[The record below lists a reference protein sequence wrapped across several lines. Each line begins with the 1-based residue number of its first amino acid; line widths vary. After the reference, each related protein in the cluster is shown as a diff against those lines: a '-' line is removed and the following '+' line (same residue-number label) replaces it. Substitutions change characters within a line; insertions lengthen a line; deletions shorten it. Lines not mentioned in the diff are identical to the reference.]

1 MNRWRLHR
9 GGIVNI
15 WQYTEQTFDFSGG
28 RAIFQGTNGSGK
40 SRTLELLLP
49 LCLDG
54 DLRQVGSKGFD
65 TVSLRRLML
74 DDYDGGPNRIGYAWV
89 ELTRDSGEYL
99 TCGLGVKASKTS
111 QAITD
116 SWRFITSL
124 RVGHDLALVGAD
136 RTPLGPTQLRDLI
149 GADCVLEEAAFRAR
163 VAETV
168 YGVPAPRYGDLL
180 HLQRTLRNPDVGL
193 KVLEGQLEQ
202 ILSDALPPLDQAL
215 VEQLATSFDDLE
227 SIRENIT
234 RLSSADAALGT
245 FLKTYSDYAFGG
257 LRSAADR
264 LGAAEDGVR
273 KQERASARLSA
284 SLEETLAARTAAEH
298 SLAVLEAGEQQAEET
313 IGALKEL
320 PAFRDLQDLQTREKL
335 VAEKRS
341 SAAAALD
348 MANKQ
353 RLQEDGAVDGVL
365 RLLRRLAEDL
375 GAAEELVEPLRHHLR
390 VAGLDPAA
398 VPDVP
403 RVSTLD
409 PLVRTESVRAKPDP
423 EAEPLPIER
432 RVPPVVEELALEPL
446 AARTSSIASS
456 ARQRGALAL
465 ALAAQAAELDS
476 AQRQV
481 DALRQTARDAQHA
494 ATEAAALRNQEAQE
508 LASVA
513 QGWLADV
520 EAWRTS
526 GPLSA
531 TQPDSPLAVPTS
543 VDPAAARSLASAA
556 REWVGPL
563 VTAARDGAHA
573 VVQRRAELAASINAL
588 DAELSGLRSG
598 TAQVPERG
606 RFVAAER
613 DATAGAPF
621 YRLVDFQPTVDA
633 AERAGLEAALEASG
647 LLDAWVTPP
656 SPDTRSGD
664 QAPKMYG
671 NTVTAPRLNRG
682 TATTPNPSDHPP
694 TTQPASQTNAAAAAD
709 RSTDLPA
716 GDATV
721 QDVLA
726 LPGTPVDGPSLASV
740 LVPAVEPNSPV
751 PATVVADLLASVS
764 LWSLPSTPSA
774 SASSPSP
781 SPGLPLSADALPS
794 QGMSASA
801 DASASPSPSADT
813 FTASASASAG
823 TFAVSPGGFAVSP
836 DGRWRAGVL
845 TGAWRKDAAEF
856 IGAGAREA
864 ARRRRI
870 AELEDELAA
879 LRADLGV
886 AEAELAA
893 AKNLVEQWESHLE
906 RFPADR
912 ELVARHGRLQAAQ
925 ESAERAARR
934 AEELRDE
941 LATAQSR
948 GEAAAAEVVRQ
959 AGDAG
964 LPATT
969 EGLHQAQQAAAEAQ
983 RTADRLGDV
992 LRRQCQSTVADLTD
1006 ATHRYHAAVE
1016 DRGAA
1021 ESDAEARC
1029 VDYAS
1034 QASTLA
1040 ELTDAIGGEAREIAD
1055 QLSTLERSRREM
1067 RGELKGVREEVV
1079 SAREQ
1084 AAKLSAQLETSAEQL
1099 TQARDGLTRA
1109 TEHFKATVQAPGVLV
1124 AALPDVPEDV
1134 TSVRA
1139 ALMASDR
1146 RGAGETT
1153 VITKLQA
1160 LQTSLAGSHDIAAEQ
1175 HVGLLTV
1182 TVTGEDGA
1190 RPVAVAARQVTTKLA
1205 EQRGFLDEQYQNIF
1219 ADYLI
1224 RDLAEWLRGQIAVA
1238 EDLCKRMNEVLGRAR
1253 SSQGVHVK
1261 LAWKPSAALDEGT
1274 RDALALVRLPYAE
1287 RDPEQDA
1294 TLRRVFTER
1303 IEAERDAHTGNY
1315 AEILSRA
1322 LDYRTWHQF
1331 TVTVAD
1337 TGPDGGPRER
1347 RLRQLSSGETR
1358 LISYVTLFAAAAS
1371 FYDAVSDEFSPL
1383 RLVLLD
1389 EAFERLDDP
1398 TIARMLGLLVDLDM
1412 DWVITWPSGWGVS
1425 DKIPRMHIY
1434 DVLRPKNGRGVA
1446 CTQTTW
1452 DGAALDRID
1461 P

>member
-15 WQYTEQTFDFSGG
+15 WQYTEQAFDFSGG

-89 ELTRDSGEYL
+89 ELTRGDDEYL

-116 SWRFITSL
+116 SWRFITSS
-124 RVGHDLALVGAD
+124 RVGHGLTLVGTD
-136 RTPLGPTQLRDLI
+136 RTPLGPAQLRDLI

-168 YGVPAPRYGDLL
+168 YGVPAARYGDLL

-202 ILSDALPPLDQAL
+202 ILSDALPPLDQVM

-257 LRSAADR
+257 LRAAAEK
-264 LGAAEDGVR
+264 LGGAEDGVR
-273 KQERASARLSA
+273 KLERASARLSA
-284 SLEETLAARTAAEH
+284 SLAETLAARAAAEH
-298 SLAVLEAGEQQAEET
+298 SLAALEAGEQQAEET

-341 SAAAALD
+341 SAVAALD

-375 GAAEELVEPLRHHLR
+375 GSAQELVEPLRHHLR
-390 VAGLDPAA
+390 VAGLSPAA
-398 VPDVP
+398 VPEVP
-403 RVSTLD
+403 GVSTLD
-409 PLVRTESVRAKPDP
+409 AEVRTESVRAKPDP

-432 RVPPVVEELALEPL
+432 RVPPVVDDLALDDL
-446 AARTSSIASS
+446 ASRTSSIASS

-465 ALAAQAAELDS
+465 ALAARAAELDT

-508 LASVA
+508 LAEVA

-520 EAWRTS
+520 ESWRTS
-526 GPLSA
+526 GPLAA
-531 TQPDSPLAVPTS
+531 TSPDSPLPLPAT
-543 VDPAAARSLASAA
+543 VDPTTARSLTTAA
-556 REWVGPL
+556 RDWAGPL
-563 VTAARDGAHA
+563 VTAARDAGHA
-573 VVQRRAELAASINAL
+573 VAQRRTDLVTSINTR
-588 DAELSGLRSG
+588 DAELSALRSG
-598 TAQVPERG
+598 TARVPDRN
-606 RFVAAER
+606 RFAATDR
-613 DATAGAPF
+613 DSATGAPF
-621 YRLVDFQPTVDA
+621 YRLVDFHPTVDDQA
-633 AERAGLEAALEASG
+633 KAGLEAALEASG
-647 LLDAWVTPP
+647 LLDAWVTP
-656 SPDTRSGD
+656 SGESTP
-664 QAPKMYG
+664 AMYG
-671 NTVTAPRLNRG
+671 NTVTATRLKTSG
-682 TATTPNPSDHPP
+682 PAETTPDRPDHPQP
-694 TTQPASQTNAAAAAD
+694 TPDPAPAPASA
-709 RSTDLPA
+709 PA
-716 GDATV
+716 GSADPTAGAP
-721 QDVLA
+721 DVVA
-726 LPGTPVDGPSLASV
+726 APGSPVAGPSLATV
-740 LVPAVEPNSPV
+740 LIPAVEPASPV
-751 PATVVADLLASVS
+751 PAAVVADLLASVS
-764 LWSLPSTPSA
+764 LRPPTSAATPEA
-774 SASSPSP
+774 ATP
-781 SPGLPLSADALPS
+781 AA
-794 QGMSASA
+794 A
-801 DASASPSPSADT
+801 
-813 FTASASASAG
+813 
-823 TFAVSPGGFAVSP
+823 FAVSP
-836 DGRWRAGVL
+836 DGHWQAGVL
-845 TGAWRKDAAEF
+845 TGAWHKDAAEF

-879 LRADLGV
+879 LRADLGA
-886 AEAELAA
+886 AEADLAA
-893 AKNLVEQWESHLE
+893 ARGLVEQWEAHLD

-912 ELVARHGRLQAAQ
+912 DLVARHGRLQAAQ
-925 ESAERAARR
+925 ESADRAARR

-941 LATAQSR
+941 LATAQAR

-969 EGLHQAQQAAAEAQ
+969 DGLHQAQQAAAEAQ

-992 LRRQCQSTVADLTD
+992 LRRQCGGTVADLTD
-1006 ATHRYHAAVE
+1006 AAHRYHAAVA

-1021 ESDAEARC
+1021 EADAEARC

-1040 ELTDAIGGEAREIAD
+1040 ELTDAIGGEAKEIAD
-1055 QLSTLERSRREM
+1055 QLSTLERSRRGM
-1067 RGELKGVREEVV
+1067 RDELKGVREQVT

-1084 AAKLSAQLETSAEQL
+1084 AAKLNAQLETSAEQL
-1099 TQARDGLTRA
+1099 TTARDALTRA
-1109 TEHFKATVQAPGVLV
+1109 TEHFKATVQAPGILV
-1124 AALPDVPEDV
+1124 AALPDAPEDV
-1134 TSVRA
+1134 TSVRTALA
-1139 ALMASDR
+1139 ATDR
-1146 RGAGETT
+1146 RGAGEAT

-1160 LQTSLAGSHDIAAEQ
+1160 LQTALAGSHDIAAEQ

-1182 TVTGEDGA
+1182 TVTGEEGA
-1190 RPVAVAARQVTTKLA
+1190 RPVAVAARQVTAKLA

-1238 EDLCKRMNEVLGRAR
+1238 EDLCKRMNEVLGKAR

-1261 LAWKPSAALDEGT
+1261 LAWKPSSALEEDT
-1274 RDALALVRLPYAE
+1274 RDALALVRLPYAD

-1337 TGPDGGPRER
+1337 TGPDGNPRER

-1371 FYDAVSDEFSPL
+1371 FYDAVSGEFSPL

-1452 DGAALDRID
+1452 DGAALDRVD

>member
-15 WQYTEQTFDFSGG
+15 WQYTEQSFDFSGG

-89 ELTRDSGEYL
+89 ELEREGEFL

-116 SWRFITSL
+116 SWRFITPL
-124 RVGHDLALVGAD
+124 RVGHDLALVGAE
-136 RTPLGPTQLRDLI
+136 RTPLGPVQLRDLV

-168 YGVPAPRYGDLL
+168 YGVPAARYGDLL

-202 ILSDALPPLDQAL
+202 ILSDALPPLDQVM

-257 LRSAADR
+257 LRTAAER
-264 LGAAEDGVR
+264 LGSAEDGVR
-273 KQERASARLSA
+273 KLERASARLSA
-284 SLEETLAARTAAEH
+284 SLTGSLAARAAAEQ
-298 SLAVLEAGEQQAEET
+298 SLSELEAGEQRAEET

-341 SAAAALD
+341 SAVAALD

-375 GAAEELVEPLRHHLR
+375 GSAEELVEPLRHHLR
-390 VAGLDPAA
+390 AAGLSPAA

-409 PLVRTESVRAKPDP
+409 AMVRTESVRAKPDP

-432 RVPPVVEELALEPL
+432 RVPPALDEQGLDEPAL
-446 AARTSSIASS
+446 DDLVSRTSSIASS

-465 ALAAQAAELDS
+465 ALAAQAAELDT

-481 DALRQTARDAQHA
+481 DALQLTARDAQRA

-508 LASVA
+508 LAEVA
-513 QGWLADV
+513 QAWLADV
-520 EAWRTS
+520 EAWQDA
-526 GPLSA
+526 GP
-531 TQPDSPLAVPTS
+531 TRPEGGLALPAS
-543 VDPAAARSLASAA
+543 VDPSTARALAGAA

-563 VTAARDGAHA
+563 VTAARERAHA
-573 VVQRRAELAASINAL
+573 IGQRNAELSRTIDAR
-588 DAELSGLRSG
+588 DAELTGLRSG
-598 TAQVPERG
+598 TAQAPARG
-606 RFVAAER
+606 RFVAADR
-613 DATAGAPF
+613 DPSTGAPF
-621 YRLVDFQPTVDA
+621 YRLVDFQAGVDV
-633 AERAGLEAALEASG
+633 EQRAGLEAALEASG
-647 LLDAWVTPP
+647 LLDAWVGPTGAV
-656 SPDTRSGD
+656 DGD
-664 QAPKMYG
+664 VVA
-671 NTVTAPRLNRG
+671 V
-682 TATTPNPSDHPP
+682 
-694 TTQPASQTNAAAAAD
+694 AAD
-709 RSTDLPA
+709 
-716 GDATV
+716 
-721 QDVLA
+721 
-726 LPGTPVDGPSLASV
+726 PVDGPSLASV
-740 LVPAVEPNSPV
+740 LVPTVEPDSPV
-751 PATVVADLLASVS
+751 SPSVVAGLLASVS
-764 LWSLPSTPSA
+764 LDRGA
-774 SASSPSP
+774 
-781 SPGLPLSADALPS
+781 
-794 QGMSASA
+794 
-801 DASASPSPSADT
+801 
-813 FTASASASAG
+813 
-823 TFAVSPGGFAVSP
+823 FAVSV
-836 DGRWRAGVL
+836 DGRWQAGVL
-845 TGAWRKDAAEF
+845 TGGWRKEMAEF

-864 ARRRRI
+864 ARQRRI
-870 AELEDELAA
+870 GELEDELSA

-886 AEAELAA
+886 AAADLLAA
-893 AKNLVEQWESHLE
+893 RGLVEEWEQYVD
-906 RFPADR
+906 RFPSDR
-912 ELVARHGRLQAAQ
+912 DLLARHGRLHTARETADRAAAHAEKLRAELEAAQ
-925 ESAERAARR
+925 ARYEASRAA
-934 AEELRDE
+934 
-941 LATAQSR
+941 
-948 GEAAAAEVVRQ
+948 VVRQ
-959 AGDAG
+959 AGEAE
-964 LPATT
+964 LPADT
-969 EGLHQAQQAAAEAQ
+969 EGLRSAQGDAAEAQ
-983 RTADRLGDV
+983 RIADRLGDV
-992 LRRQCQSTVADLTD
+992 LRRQCQATVRDLTD
-1006 ATHRYHAAVE
+1006 ATHRYHAAVD
-1016 DRGAA
+1016 DRVAA
-1021 ESDAEARC
+1021 ESEAEARC
-1029 VDYAS
+1029 RDYGT

-1040 ELTDAIGGEAREIAD
+1040 ELTDAIGGEAREIAE
-1055 QLSTLERSRREM
+1055 QLSGVERSRVQIRAD
-1067 RGELKGVREEVV
+1067 LKRVREDVTSAREEAAKLKAQIETAAEQLASAQDV
-1079 SAREQ
+1079 SAR
-1084 AAKLSAQLETSAEQL
+1084 AA
-1099 TQARDGLTRA
+1099 
-1109 TEHFKATVQAPGVLV
+1109 EHFKAALDAPGVLA
-1124 AALPDVPEDV
+1124 AALPDGPVDVPVDV
-1134 TSVRA
+1134 PSVRE
-1139 ALMASDR
+1139 ALAGSDR
-1146 RGAGETT
+1146 RGAGEAT
-1153 VITKLQA
+1153 VIAKLQA
-1160 LQTSLAGSHDIAAEQ
+1160 LQTSLAGSHDITADQ
-1175 HVGLLTV
+1175 HAGLLTV
-1182 TVTGEDGA
+1182 MVSGEEGA
-1190 RPVAVAARQVTTKLA
+1190 RPVAAAARQVTTKLG
-1205 EQRGFLDEQYQNIF
+1205 EQRGLLDSQYQVIF

-1238 EDLCKRMNEVLGRAR
+1238 EDLCKRMNGVLSRAR

-1261 LAWKPSAALDEGT
+1261 LAWKHSAALDEAT
-1274 RDALALVRLPYAE
+1274 RDALTLVRLPYAE
-1287 RDPEQDA
+1287 RTPEQDA

-1303 IEAERDAHTGNY
+1303 IEEERDRHSGNY
-1315 AEILSRA
+1315 ADVLSRA

-1337 TGPDGGPRER
+1337 TAPDGGPRER

-1371 FYDAVSDEFSPL
+1371 FYDAVSGDSSPL

-1434 DVLRPKNGRGVA
+1434 DVLRPRNGRGVA

-1452 DGAALDRID
+1452 DGAALDRVD

>member
-15 WQYTEQTFDFSGG
+15 WQYTEQAFDFSGG

-89 ELTRDSGEYL
+89 ELVRDGEYL

-116 SWRFITSL
+116 SWRFVTSR
-124 RVGHDLALVGAD
+124 RVGHDLALVGAE
-136 RTPLGPTQLRDLI
+136 RTPLGPAQLRDLI
-149 GADCVLEEAAFRAR
+149 GADCVLEEAAFRAKI
-163 VAETV
+163 AETV
-168 YGVPAPRYGDLL
+168 YGVPGARYGDLL

-202 ILSDALPPLDQAL
+202 ILSDALPPLDQAM

-227 SIRENIT
+227 SIRENII

-245 FLKTYSDYAFGG
+245 FLKTYADYAFGG
-257 LRSAADR
+257 LRSSSER
-264 LGAAEDGVR
+264 LGAAEDAVR
-273 KQERASARLSA
+273 KLERSSAKLSVALSETLAERASA
-284 SLEETLAARTAAEH
+284 EHTLA
-298 SLAVLEAGEQQAEET
+298 SLEAGEQQAEET

-335 VAEKRS
+335 VEEKRS
-341 SAAAALD
+341 SAIAALD

-390 VAGLDPAA
+390 TAGLDAA
-398 VPDVP
+398 QVPEVP
-403 RVSTLD
+403 RVAVVD
-409 PLVRTESVRAKPDP
+409 AEVRTESVRAKPDP

-432 RVPPVVEELALEPL
+432 RVPPALADLDLAPV
-446 AARTSSIASS
+446 AARTSEIASL

-465 ALAAQAAELDS
+465 ALHRQAGELET
-476 AQRQV
+476 AQRKV

-494 ATEAAALRNQEAQE
+494 ATESAALRNQEAQE
-508 LASVA
+508 LAEVA
-513 QGWLADV
+513 LTWLDEV
-520 EAWRTS
+520 RSWQDS
-526 GPLSA
+526 GPGRPEAALSLPA
-531 TQPDSPLAVPTS
+531 S
-543 VDPAAARSLASAA
+543 VDPAVARELTSAA

-563 VTAARDGAHA
+563 VASAREAAHGVA
-573 VVQRRAELAASINAL
+573 QRRGELHGAIDAL
-588 DAELSGLRSG
+588 DAELAALRSG
-598 TAQVPERG
+598 TARVPERG
-606 RFVAAER
+606 RFGVAER
-613 DATAGAPF
+613 DPAAGSPF
-621 YRLVDFQPTVDA
+621 YRLVDFQAGVD
-633 AERAGLEAALEASG
+633 ETRRAGLEAALEASG
-647 LLDAWVTPP
+647 LLDAWVTA
-656 SPDTRSGD
+656 SGAVSAAGD
-664 QAPKMYG
+664 
-671 NTVTAPRLNRG
+671 
-682 TATTPNPSDHPP
+682 
-694 TTQPASQTNAAAAAD
+694 PASGSGGAAGG
-709 RSTDLPA
+709 A
-716 GDATV
+716 GH
-721 QDVLA
+721 DVLA
-726 LPGTPVDGPSLASV
+726 VPREPVAGASLASV
-740 LVPAVEPNSPV
+740 LIPAVDPASPV
-751 PATVVADLLASVS
+751 SAEVVAALLASV
-764 LWSLPSTPSA
+764 
-774 SASSPSP
+774 
-781 SPGLPLSADALPS
+781 ALDE
-794 QGMSASA
+794 GA
-801 DASASPSPSADT
+801 
-813 FTASASASAG
+813 
-823 TFAVSPGGFAVSP
+823 FAVSP
-836 DGRWRAGVL
+836 DGRWQAGVL
-845 TGAWRKDAAEF
+845 TGAWHKDAAEF

-870 AELEDELAA
+870 TELEDELAA
-879 LRADLGV
+879 LRAELGR

-893 AKNLVEQWESHLE
+893 AHGLVERWESHLD

-925 ESAERAARR
+925 ESADRAARR
-934 AEELRDE
+934 AEELRAE
-941 LATAQSR
+941 LESAQSR
-948 GEAAAAEVVRQ
+948 GAAAQAEVVRQ

-969 EGLHQAQQAAAEAQ
+969 EGLRQAQGAAAEAQ

-992 LRRQCQSTVADLTD
+992 LRRQCQSTVTDLTD
-1006 ATHRYHAAVE
+1006 AAHRYHSAVA
-1016 DRGAA
+1016 DRVAA
-1021 ESDAEARC
+1021 EADAEARC
-1029 VDYAS
+1029 VDYAT
-1034 QASTLA
+1034 QAGTLA
-1040 ELTDAIGGEAREIAD
+1040 ELTEAIGGEAREIAD
-1055 QLSTLERSRREM
+1055 QLSAAERSRREM
-1067 RGELKGVREEVV
+1067 RGELKGVRERVA

-1084 AAKLSAQLETSAEQL
+1084 AAKLSAQLDTAAEQL
-1099 TQARDGLTRA
+1099 ASAQDARVRA
-1109 TEHFKATVQAPGVLV
+1109 AEQFKATIRAPGVLV
-1124 AALPDVPEDV
+1124 AALPDVPDDV
-1134 TSVRA
+1134 ESVRA
-1139 ALMASDR
+1139 ALAMADR
-1146 RGAGETT
+1146 RGAGEAT

-1175 HVGLLTV
+1175 HEGLLTV
-1182 TVTGEDGA
+1182 TVTGEEGA
-1190 RPVAVAARQVTTKLA
+1190 RPVAVAARQVTEKLA
-1205 EQRGFLDEQYQNIF
+1205 EQRGFLDERYQNIF

-1261 LAWKPSAALDEGT
+1261 LAWKPSAALEEET
-1274 RDALALVRLPYAE
+1274 RDALALVRLPYAD

-1294 TLRRVFTER
+1294 VLRRVFTER
-1303 IEAERDAHTGNY
+1303 IEAERDSYSGSY

-1337 TGPDGGPRER
+1337 TGPDGNPRER

-1371 FYDAVSDEFSPL
+1371 FYDAVSGEFSPL